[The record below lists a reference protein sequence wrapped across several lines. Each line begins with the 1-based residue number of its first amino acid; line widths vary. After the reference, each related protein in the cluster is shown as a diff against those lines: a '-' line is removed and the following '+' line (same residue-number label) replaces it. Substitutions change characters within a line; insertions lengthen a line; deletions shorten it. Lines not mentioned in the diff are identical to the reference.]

1 MIAVTQLQRP
11 TELQRSEKLE
21 RFAKSNRHA
30 QSNCMN
36 ASLMPLRGQAL
47 ITPTH

>member
-21 RFAKSNRHA
+21 RIAKSNRHA
-30 QSNCMN
+30 QSNCMK